1 MRKLKKIQIAKICIM
16 SMAVSAFAGVS
27 MGDVAYADTWPDI
40 GEAKIKSAQP
50 HFSGYTVRNIEAW
63 DKETDPYSDLMRAR
77 VPLQKRNEAFSA
89 TQANPGLND
98 KTEVMLMQG
107 DYGNSFFNS
116 TIANN
121 SYGNVAFNFWQ
132 YTDYFCPWHGAATIG
147 VPDVLYNPVTSDW
160 RARGFEFG
168 IVNIPNQAYINAAHK
183 NGVKAIACVYF
194 DPHFRP
200 GQTINEMFV
209 RDTDG
214 KFKVAKKLVALADEY
229 GIDGYFLN
237 NEERSDERFKEF
249 MAYLSEQ
256 GLYTQF
262 YNTDSSFGPAK
273 SQWLK
278 NDEYKKIH
286 DSVFVNYGWRGVDS
300 FVEHAKEIGVDPY
313 KAVFLGIEAN
323 QGRFVANN
331 NLVKNS
337 YTSEADKN
345 PLCSI
350 ALFTPSDMY
359 QRGIDGLEE
368 RLGLKNSLPV
378 HQRPEYQWMVAERE
392 RMYFSGV
399 TCDPKDTGSHKG
411 YKREDVDVNDAS
423 YWPGVAD
430 FKAESSVVRGNKF
443 YTEFN
448 IGKGM
453 QYFVDGKAVNDEVWT
468 NLNDQDILPSWQ
480 WWFESEGSK
489 LKADFDFGEKE
500 VRNDTSGHKRELP
513 FTQIGA
519 YNGGSSLVVYG
530 PLAAK
535 NTLRLY
541 KTALD
546 VADTTKARLVYRK
559 TSSDEAK
566 MKLGLI
572 FEDEPA
578 KITEI
583 EVAGT
588 EAKSDEYKSAEV
600 DLAAYKGRKIAA
612 ICLVF
617 DGASEN
623 YQMNIGR
630 ISVSDTDD
638 NISAPQN
645 FKIDRIYDD
654 KQMVFSWKIDSYD
667 NVDKYRVYAES
678 EGKKHFLGGIYDEKL
693 YVKDYFFDKGKEITF
708 SLVKVGK
715 DGKES
720 ATATKTVDF
729 SKLPTDIKVSEITPD
744 VQINGNEVRLP
755 AEAVEA
761 EKISFSFK
769 KGGSASK
776 YEAVVNPIKEY
787 TDDETAV
794 EYKIETEAENG
805 VVSVPGVKDGYAY
818 DLTIRP
824 LNSEYGISYR
834 GRLHDGFA
842 KPMTEDD
849 VLWAGANKVSLRS
862 PLTRDWYEVKVS
874 FKKDGEEEAKEIGTY
889 MRGVT
894 PNYHSPISLPASKG
908 EISLELKDYRGNV
921 SEVKIK
927 YDESYKEELIKL
939 KAEYSKI
946 AYNRANARILYDNED
961 LDNILDELKDKL
973 TQSELVINTL
983 KRNEEKVTSLVKE
996 LKDIYAKLH
1005 KNENV
1010 IKYDFKLVL
1019 DGYVSVNFVLKDE
1032 KGTVVAP
1039 ASEEN
1044 HVYSYTLEKGKKY
1057 SYEVSN
1063 AAAWGSQ
1070 IIPKKG
1076 SIDAS
1081 EDGATEIRL
1090 DLAAIGLRVVPK
1102 TDNTVKRLEKLN
1114 KADYEV
1120 KVKYSYWGDETT
1132 ISLADERF
1140 SVEEPDTSAVGEKEV
1155 KVSGLAKKATFKIMV
1170 IPNDTDPKEIG
1181 LLWDEI
1187 SSARKLKEKAEYRYA
1202 TEDKKEA
1209 FDKALEAAEAVLTE
1223 SKIDVEE
1230 AKAKLKQLKEAVN
1243 ALDGLLNVPLLAEP
1257 SANKLTYGPFKIG
1270 NIIDGKVDTF
1280 AWFSSEQQKGSWIK
1294 LTYTKPV
1301 KVKKVTIVY
1310 PEDVEDD
1317 FIGKADIEVKDGEN
1331 WTKIGEIEGT
1341 DKTVVE
1347 VEAGKEPVTTEV
1359 QIKITKESSNWY
1371 KLAEFVVEYE
1381 EAKAPESKPEPKPEP
1396 KPAVP
1401 DTSNS
1406 GIPVIPVAP
1415 VIPKEPVEEIKYEV
1429 GPSIVTEVT
1438 EAEIPK
1444 GSATDKQILTLPS
1457 AKKIIGG
1464 GTLKG
1469 LAKSQY
1475 KSVILPQNKTKIS
1488 AVITSKALAEL
1499 ALKKVSSFEI
1509 RGKEFSVFLNAKNI
1523 KALNKLVKTKA
1534 AFKAAKLKNGKIKL
1548 EVLVNGKK
1556 LSAKQLAKLK
1566 IKVK

>member
-1 MRKLKKIQIAKICIM
+1 
-16 SMAVSAFAGVS
+16 MA
-27 MGDVAYADTWPDI
+27 
-40 GEAKIKSAQP
+40 
-50 HFSGYTVRNIEAW
+50 
-63 DKETDPYSDLMRAR
+63 
-77 VPLQKRNEAFSA
+77 
-89 TQANPGLND
+89 
-98 KTEVMLMQG
+98 
-107 DYGNSFFNS
+107 
-116 TIANN
+116 
-121 SYGNVAFNFWQ
+121 
-132 YTDYFCPWHGAATIG
+132 
-147 VPDVLYNPVTSDW
+147 
-160 RARGFEFG
+160 
-168 IVNIPNQAYINAAHK
+168 
-183 NGVKAIACVYF
+183 
-194 DPHFRP
+194 
-200 GQTINEMFV
+200 
-209 RDTDG
+209 
-214 KFKVAKKLVALADEY
+214 
-229 GIDGYFLN
+229 
-237 NEERSDERFKEF
+237 
-249 MAYLSEQ
+249 
-256 GLYTQF
+256 
-262 YNTDSSFGPAK
+262 
-273 SQWLK
+273 
-278 NDEYKKIH
+278 
-286 DSVFVNYGWRGVDS
+286 
-300 FVEHAKEIGVDPY
+300 
-313 KAVFLGIEAN
+313 
-323 QGRFVANN
+323 
-331 NLVKNS
+331 
-337 YTSEADKN
+337 
-345 PLCSI
+345 
-350 ALFTPSDMY
+350 
-359 QRGIDGLEE
+359 
-368 RLGLKNSLPV
+368 
-378 HQRPEYQWMVAERE
+378 
-392 RMYFSGV
+392 
-399 TCDPKDTGSHKG
+399 
-411 YKREDVDVNDAS
+411 
-423 YWPGVAD
+423 
-430 FKAESSVVRGNKF
+430 
-443 YTEFN
+443 
-448 IGKGM
+448 
-453 QYFVDGKAVNDEVWT
+453 
-468 NLNDQDILPSWQ
+468 
-480 WWFESEGSK
+480 
-489 LKADFDFGEKE
+489 
-500 VRNDTSGHKRELP
+500 
-513 FTQIGA
+513 
-519 YNGGSSLVVYG
+519 
-530 PLAAK
+530 
-535 NTLRLY
+535 
-541 KTALD
+541 
-546 VADTTKARLVYRK
+546 
-559 TSSDEAK
+559 
-566 MKLGLI
+566 
-572 FEDEPA
+572 
-578 KITEI
+578 
-583 EVAGT
+583 
-588 EAKSDEYKSAEV
+588 
-600 DLAAYKGRKIAA
+600 
-612 ICLVF
+612 
-617 DGASEN
+617 
-623 YQMNIGR
+623 
-630 ISVSDTDD
+630 
-638 NISAPQN
+638 
-645 FKIDRIYDD
+645 
-654 KQMVFSWKIDSYD
+654 
-667 NVDKYRVYAES
+667 
-678 EGKKHFLGGIYDEKL
+678 
-693 YVKDYFFDKGKEITF
+693 
-708 SLVKVGK
+708 
-715 DGKES
+715 
-720 ATATKTVDF
+720 
-729 SKLPTDIKVSEITPD
+729 
-744 VQINGNEVRLP
+744 
-755 AEAVEA
+755 
-761 EKISFSFK
+761 
-769 KGGSASK
+769 SASK

-787 TDDETAV
+787 TDDKTAV
-794 EYKIETEAENG
+794 EYRAETEAENG

-889 MRGVT
+889 TRGVT
-894 PNYHSPISLPASKG
+894 PNYHSPLTLPASKG

-961 LDNILDELKDKL
+961 LDNILDELKEKL

-1039 ASEEN
+1039 ASKEN
-1044 HVYSYTLEKGKKY
+1044 DVYSYTLEKGKKY

-1063 AAAWGSQ
+1063 SSSWGSQ

-1140 SVEEPDTSAVGEKEV
+1140 SVEEPDTSAIGEKEV

-1223 SKIDVEE
+1223 SKIDAKE

-1257 SANKLTYGPFKIG
+1257 SANKSTYDHFKID
-1270 NIIDGKVDTF
+1270 NIVDGKVDTF
-1280 AWFSSEQQKGSWIK
+1280 AWFSSAQQKGSWIK

-1523 KALNKLVKTKA
+1523 KALNKLVKA